1 MSKSVKQSMNLMK
14 EERTMTKRDECK
26 ELDVLKKIV
35 CSCHPMEIYDGKIM
49 MNDTFFTLEKDRDR
63 YLYLDKLIKERE
75 EEYQF

>member
-1 MSKSVKQSMNLMK
+1 
-14 EERTMTKRDECK
+14 MTKKDECK

-35 CSCHPMEIYDGKIM
+35 RSCYPMEIYDGKIM

-63 YLYLDKLIKERE
+63 YLYLARLIKEQE